1 MQLENQKKDTIYR
14 WRVVTS
20 TDKTQGYVL
29 GRNLDEA
36 VQELKQEI
44 ERVKPT
50 YKLAIGVNEGDVI
63 PISEV
68 MGNLE
73 NRLMKTNSTLHDIT
87 LTNDASKMIFMMR
100 CKLERAINSYK
111 VALKKYEV

>member
-1 MQLENQKKDTIYR
+1 MQLENQKTGTIYR

-20 TDKTQGYVL
+20 TDRTQGYVL

-36 VQELKQEI
+36 VEELKQEI

-50 YKLAIGVNEGDVI
+50 YKLAIGVDEGDVI

-73 NRLMKTNSTLHDIT
+73 NRLMKTNRTLHDIT
-87 LTNDASKMIFMMR
+87 LTNDASKVIFKMR
-100 CKLERAINSYK
+100 YKLEKAINSYK
-111 VALKKYEV
+111 TALKKYDH